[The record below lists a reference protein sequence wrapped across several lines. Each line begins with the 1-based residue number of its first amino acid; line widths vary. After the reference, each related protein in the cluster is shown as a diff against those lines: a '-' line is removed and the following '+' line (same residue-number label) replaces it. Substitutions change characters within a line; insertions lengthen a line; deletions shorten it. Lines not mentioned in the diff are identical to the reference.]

1 MPGKLT
7 ALAVTRAKER
17 GTYGDGGGLYLQI
30 ARGGT
35 KTWILRYKHNG
46 KTRHLGLGPL
56 AVVGLREARQRAV
69 DARRLLLDGHD
80 PIERKSALRNAEK
93 LKAIGTM
100 SFDQCATEYIKSHRA
115 EWRSSKHANDWVFSL
130 KTYASPVLGALPVRA
145 ITTALIM
152 RVLESIW
159 TTKSETASRV
169 RGRIEA
175 ILDWAK
181 ARGNRDGE
189 NPARLKGH
197 LDHLLPDRKKV
208 RKVEH
213 YAALPYVEIGG
224 FMSELRRQDGT
235 AARAL
240 EFLILTAARSG
251 ELLKARWSEIEGS
264 TWVIPAAHT
273 KIHKEHRVPLSQRAI
288 DILVGLP
295 RINDIIFAGH
305 RIGQGLG
312 GDAMIKVLRG
322 ISTSRDVENH
332 PLRSGENPPGTS
344 QGKNPQDVLRENQLT
359 VHGFRST
366 FRDWAAECTAF
377 PNEVCEAA
385 LAHAVKGK
393 TEAAYRRGDLFEKRV
408 RLMEVWAS
416 FCSGD
421 FTIADVTPIRGV
433 S

>member
-1 MPGKLT
+1 
-7 ALAVTRAKER
+7 
-17 GTYGDGGGLYLQI
+17 
-30 ARGGT
+30 
-35 KTWILRYKHNG
+35 
-46 KTRHLGLGPL
+46 
-56 AVVGLREARQRAV
+56 
-69 DARRLLLDGHD
+69 LLLDGHD

-100 SFDQCATEYIKSHRA
+100 SFDLCAAAFISAHRA
-115 EWRSSKHANDWVFSL
+115 EWRSTKHANDWVFSL
-130 KTYASPVLGALPVRA
+130 KTYASPVLGTLPVRA
-145 ITTALIM
+145 ITTALVM
-152 RVLESIW
+152 RVIEPLW

-181 ARGNRDGE
+181 VRGYRDGE

-208 RKVEH
+208 RKVKH
-213 YAALPYVEIGG
+213 YAALPYADLPA
-224 FMSELRRQDGT
+224 FMSELRSSQLGA

-251 ELLKARWSEIEGS
+251 ELRKARWSEIDGGS

-273 KIHKEHRVPLSQRAI
+273 KIHREHRVPLSQRAI
-288 DILVGLP
+288 DILADLP
-295 RINDIIFAGH
+295 RLNDYIFPGRH
-305 RIGQGLG
+305 IGQGLG
-312 GDAMIKVLRG
+312 GDAMLEVLRG
-322 ISTSRDVENH
+322 LSS
-332 PLRSGENPPGTS
+332 LRE
-344 QGKNPQDVLRENQLT
+344 ENQLT

-408 RLMEVWAS
+408 RLMQTWSDYCAT
-416 FCSGD
+416 SGRPEAG
-421 FTIADVTPIRGV
+421 TITPIRGV